1 MKVKDLVKQ
10 LMEYDEDSEVVIYED
25 DNDRM
30 YDVICIDEDEDD
42 ALNEKSQ
49 EAITAQ
55 QSKQGVVLSSLN
67 VGDIFT
73 DSEGDKYI
81 ITKQSEGVTFVMCK
95 EVLPDNLEF
104 GNDNNF
110 TTSPIRQFLNN
121 DYLKTLESRFE
132 AENIIEHETDLLS
145 HDGLRD
151 YGKITNKVSLRTY
164 DDYREQREILDG
176 NAFDEDRWEWLSTPD
191 STPSGYGSGCV
202 QVVNSDGYV
211 NCFGFSDFCFGVRPF
226 FALKSSIFVSSCKE

>member
-1 MKVKDLVKQ
+1 MINITKANLQDIIANNYYKGA
-10 LMEYDEDSEVVIYED
+10 EAVI
-25 DNDRM
+25 
-30 YDVICIDEDEDD
+30 
-42 ALNEKSQ
+42 

-95 EVLPDNLEF
+95 EVLPDNMEF

-164 DDYREQREILDG
+164 GDYREQREILDG

-191 STPSGYGSGCV
+191 STPSGYGSRCV
-202 QVVNSDGYV
+202 QVVRSNGGVGYGYSV
-211 NCFGFSDFCFGVRPF
+211 SCSGVRPF